1 MANITTYPFASQAAR
16 FGADLVWTPMVH
28 TDTIINNWSEAEK
41 ILDFKEIPNFLV
53 QIVGSDP
60 ENFANSVKIIEKN
73 LKPLGIDL
81 NMACPDK
88 NIVKSGCGGSLM
100 QQPNQMYA
108 IVKAVK
114 KATNLPVSVKT
125 RVGFKNR
132 EEIFEIA
139 SKLKDLGIDMLTIHG
154 RTVKQ
159 AFTGDASWK
168 EVALVKEIM
177 GDVLVCGSGDVT
189 TWEQA
194 VELQAKT
201 GVDGVMIGRGALG
214 NPWIFREIKAEKDY
228 EPELPEIKKL
238 ALEVAQK
245 SYEIWGEK
253 GITESKKH
261 FAWYFRGFLGA
272 ASYRKELMEA
282 KTLDDVTNI
291 LKA

>member
-1 MANITTYPFASQAAR
+1 
-16 FGADLVWTPMVH
+16 
-28 TDTIINNWSEAEK
+28 
-41 ILDFKEIPNFLV
+41 
-53 QIVGSDP
+53 
-60 ENFANSVKIIEKN
+60 
-73 LKPLGIDL
+73 
-81 NMACPDK
+81 MACPDK